1 MPPAAA
7 AAAGRLATYVLT
19 PSVAVPLVRLPR
31 RCGRA
36 RRFDSASYGSPLVSL
51 GLATVSFFNNLLDH
65 EAAHQPPIGRQHR
78 VGQLGDDGAV
88 EAFEA
93 EVADEEADVVA
104 GGATQGGDGAA
115 RRDELGQ

>member
-51 GLATVSFFNNLLDH
+51 GLATVSFFNNLLGEEKPHKPPEAVCEESRDSTRAHRDH
-65 EAAHQPPIGRQHR
+65 LRRGDPDGRVLR
-78 VGQLGDDGAV
+78 
-88 EAFEA
+88 
-93 EVADEEADVVA
+93 
-104 GGATQGGDGAA
+104 
-115 RRDELGQ
+115 

>member
-51 GLATVSFFNNLLDH
+51 GLATVSFFNNLLVALCCSLLTRRPRFGLVALATPSKEPASIDACLRASGSS
-65 EAAHQPPIGRQHR
+65 AAIGPRPIW
-78 VGQLGDDGAV
+78 
-88 EAFEA
+88 
-93 EVADEEADVVA
+93 
-104 GGATQGGDGAA
+104 
-115 RRDELGQ
+115 